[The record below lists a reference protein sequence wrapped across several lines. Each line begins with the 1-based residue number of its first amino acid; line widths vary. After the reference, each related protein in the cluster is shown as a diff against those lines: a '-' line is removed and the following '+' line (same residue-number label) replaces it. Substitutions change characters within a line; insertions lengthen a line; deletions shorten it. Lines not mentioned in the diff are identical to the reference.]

1 MSSILVVDDD
11 AEIRK
16 AIVLVLAG
24 LCVPEEA
31 SDGHEGL
38 RKISEERPRLILLDV
53 AMPGMGG
60 LAVLEAALGLDPGI
74 AVWMLTA
81 ESDLAVAKEAL
92 GLGARAYITKPF
104 DGPALRSQVE
114 RFLAAGGGPAYRP
127 WHVVG

>member
-1 MSSILVVDDD
+1 MSQVLVVDDD

-16 AIVLVLAG
+16 AISLVLAG
-24 LCVPEEA
+24 LVVPDEA

-38 RKISEERPRLILLDV
+38 RKISSERPRLIILDV

-60 LAVLEAALGLDPGI
+60 LAVLEAALGLDPMLT
-74 AVWMLTA
+74 VWMLTA

-104 DGPALRSQVE
+104 DAPELRSQVE
-114 RFLAAGGGPAYRP
+114 RFLAAGTGPVDRP